1 VADETQ
7 PSSPY
12 RPGFNQAPMVLA
24 GREEVLTAAE
34 EAIAIAALDRRT
46 PAPLLL
52 IGARGVGKTVLLG
65 EIAERAGVAHGWPH
79 ANLEVTPSASFAPQL
94 AQTVA
99 STLALLENAPRA
111 GRLRPTE
118 AVLRA
123 QLPGVVGAELHL
135 ARQAQGEDDPT
146 LAIAGVLRGLAER
159 LMARNTGVV
168 LTIDEAQL
176 ADRDEMTRFAAA
188 LQEGTGRDW
197 PLVVVLAGLRSLRD
211 HRRMPSYF
219 ERAEWHELGSLDQA
233 ATLEALTEPAAAAG
247 RPFEPAAAAELA
259 DETGGYPYAIQLYG
273 HHAWRAS
280 AGQDRITLDAARQA
294 ARTGGAQ
301 LERGLYAQRWAQ
313 ASPREQQY
321 LLALASQHAEG
332 QTMNGGAVARRLGAT
347 PAQLSQ
353 HRARLIEKGTVVA
366 EGDTLSFAVPGM
378 AAYVLRAADA
388 SEARRLGGQGQSPA
402 QLAIGLAMKP
412 VAPRPQ
418 GSASTRGR
426 SQRAPREP

>member
-1 VADETQ
+1 MAEDAQ

-24 GREEVLTAAE
+24 GRDEVLTAAQ

-46 PAPLLL
+46 PPPLLL
-52 IGARGVGKTVLLG
+52 VGARGVGKTVLLG
-65 EIAERAGVAHGWPH
+65 EIAERAGAAHGWPH
-79 ANLEVTPSASFAPQL
+79 AHLEVTPSASFAPQL
-94 AQTVA
+94 ARTVV
-99 STLALLENAPRA
+99 STLELLESAPRQ
-111 GRLRPTE
+111 GRLHVTE
-118 AVLRA
+118 TVLRA
-123 QLPGVVGAELHL
+123 ELPGVVGAEVHL
-135 ARQAQGEDDPT
+135 NRQPQGAGDPT
-146 LAIAGVLRGLAER
+146 LAIADLLRALAER

-188 LQEGTGRDW
+188 LQEATGKDW

-233 ATLEALTEPAAAAG
+233 ATLEALAQPAAVAG

-259 DETGGYPYAIQLYG
+259 SETGGYPYAIQLYG

-280 AGQDRITLDAARQA
+280 AGQDQITLAAARQA
-294 ARTGGAQ
+294 ARTGGVQ

-313 ASPREQQY
+313 ASAREQQY
-321 LLALASQHAEG
+321 LVALASQHAEG
-332 QTMNGGAVARRLGAT
+332 QTMTGGAVARRLGVT

-353 HRARLIEKGTVVA
+353 HRARLIEKGTLVA
-366 EGDTLSFAVPGM
+366 EGDTLSFTVPGM
-378 AAYVLRAADA
+378 AGYVLRATDAD
-388 SEARRLGGQGQSPA
+388 EARRLAERGQPPS
-402 QLAIGLAMKP
+402 QLAIGPVAKP
-412 VAPRPQ
+412 VVPRPPR
-418 GSASTRGR
+418 SASTRNMSR
-426 SQRAPREP
+426 KPKR

>member
-1 VADETQ
+1 MAEEAQ

-24 GREEVLTAAE
+24 GREDVLTAAE

-52 IGARGVGKTVLLG
+52 VGARGVGKTVLLG

-79 ANLEVTPSASFAPQL
+79 AHLEVTPSAPFAPQL

-99 STLALLENAPRA
+99 STLELLEGAPGAR
-111 GRLRPTE
+111 RLRATD

-123 QLPGVVGAELHL
+123 QLPGVGAEVHL
-135 ARQAQGEDDPT
+135 ARQPQGEGDPT
-146 LAIAGVLRGLAER
+146 LEIADVLRGLAER
-159 LMARNTGVV
+159 LMARKTGVV
-168 LTIDEAQL
+168 LTVDEAQL

-188 LQEGTGRDW
+188 LQEGTGKDW
-197 PLVVVLAGLRSLRD
+197 PLVAVLAGLRSIRD

-233 ATLEALTEPAAAAG
+233 ATLEALTEPAIAAG

-259 DETGGYPYAIQLYG
+259 GETGGYPYAIQLYG

-280 AGQDRITLDAARQA
+280 AGQDRITVDAARRA

-313 ASPREQQY
+313 ASPREQEY
-321 LLALASQHAEG
+321 LIALASQHAEG
-332 QTMNGGAVARRLGAT
+332 QPITGGAVARRLNAT

-353 HRARLIEKGTVVA
+353 HRARLIEKGTIVA

-378 AAYVLRAADA
+378 AAYVLRATDAD
-388 SEARRLGGQGQSPA
+388 EARTLAEQRQPPA
-402 QLAIGLAMKP
+402 QLAIRPAVKP

-418 GSASTRGR
+418 RSASTHRR
-426 SQRAPREP
+426 SQRAPRKP